1 MSSTARA
8 IDVAILRCAACGAL
22 DPGPRALCPRC
33 QRPLEPASV
42 PATGTL
48 VSWTMIR
55 RPPASFKADGAY
67 AVAVVRLDAGVQVTG
82 RLASPG
88 EGAKP
93 GARVTAHARLRDI
106 AMFEVDG

>member
-1 MSSTARA
+1 MSGLDA

-33 QRPLEPASV
+33 QGPLAAFAV
-42 PATGTL
+42 PGAGAL

-55 RPPASFKADGAY
+55 RPPASFREDGQY
-67 AVAVVRLDAGVQVTG
+67 AVAVVQLDAGVQVTG

-88 EGAKP
+88 EAARP
-93 GARVTAHARLRDI
+93 GARVAARSLLR
-106 AMFEVDG
+106 AVPVFEIDG